1 MKNTIIK
8 IVLAIV
14 MIGAAYYLY
23 ESIMAPVRFDATR
36 IAREKAVIER
46 ITDIRA
52 AQRGYKQVNGQYT
65 SSFDTLINFVLTAE
79 MQFERQL
86 VSSDDSVGLA
96 LLKKAKKKN
105 VEQFTVKAID
115 TLFGAKKLTPA
126 QVEELRYIPFSDLS
140 AKGEKVEFTMGSN
153 KVMVGNVNVP
163 VFEAKA
169 HYRTFLPDQN
179 EQLLVNLIDE
189 QEETLRRYPGIKC
202 GDLNQATNDAGNWE

>member
-14 MIGAAYYLY
+14 MVGAAYYLY
-23 ESIMAPVRFDATR
+23 DSIMAPVRFDDTR
-36 IAREKAVIER
+36 MAREKAVIER
-46 ITDIRA
+46 VIDIRA
-52 AQRGYKQVNGQYT
+52 AQRGYKQVNGEYT
-65 SSFDTLINFVLTAE
+65 NSFDTLINFVLTAE

-96 LLKKAKKKN
+96 QLKKAKKKN
-105 VEQFTVKAID
+105 VEKFTVKAID

-126 QVEELRYIPFSDLS
+126 QVQELRYIPFSD
-140 AKGEKVEFTMGSN
+140 KGENGQKIEFTMGAN
-153 KVMVGNVNVP
+153 KVEVGNVSVP

-169 HYRTFLPDQN
+169 HYNTFLADQN
-179 EQLLVNLIDE
+179 IQLLVNLIDE
-189 QEETLRRYPGIKC
+189 QENTLHRFPGIKC

>member
-14 MIGAAYYLY
+14 MVGAAYYLY
-23 ESIMAPVRFDATR
+23 DSIMSPVRFDDTR
-36 IAREKAVIER
+36 MAREKAVIER
-46 ITDIRA
+46 VVDIRA

-65 SSFDTLINFVLTAE
+65 GSFDTLINFVLTAE

-96 LLKKAKKKN
+96 KLKKAKKKN
-105 VEQFTVKAID
+105 VEKFTVKAID

-126 QVEELRYIPFSDLS
+126 QVEELRYIPFSENS
-140 AKGEKVEFTMGSN
+140 ANGQKVEFTMGAN
-153 KVMVGNVNVP
+153 KVEVGNVSVP

-169 HYRTFLPDQN
+169 HYKTFLADQDI
-179 EQLLVNLIDE
+179 QLLVNLIDE
-189 QEETLRRYPGIKC
+189 QENTLHRFPGIKC

>member
-14 MIGAAYYLY
+14 MVGAAYYLY
-23 ESIMAPVRFDATR
+23 DSIMSPVRFDDTR
-36 IAREKAVIER
+36 LAREKAVIER
-46 ITDIRA
+46 VVDIRA

-65 SSFDTLINFVLTAE
+65 GSFDTLINFVLTAE

-96 LLKKAKKKN
+96 KLKKAKKKN

-126 QVEELRYIPFSDLS
+126 QVEELRYIPFSENS
-140 AKGEKVEFTMGSN
+140 ANGQKVEFTLGAN
-153 KVMVGNVNVP
+153 KVEVGNVSVP

-169 HYRTFLPDQN
+169 HYKTFLADQDI
-179 EQLLVNLIDE
+179 QLLVNLIDE
-189 QEETLRRYPGIKC
+189 QENTLHRFPGIKC

>member
-14 MIGAAYYLY
+14 MVGAAYYLY
-23 ESIMAPVRFDATR
+23 DSIMSPVRFDDTR
-36 IAREKAVIER
+36 LAREKAVIER
-46 ITDIRA
+46 VVDIRA

-65 SSFDTLINFVLTAE
+65 GSFDTLINFVLTAE

-96 LLKKAKKKN
+96 KLKKAKKKN
-105 VEQFTVKAID
+105 VEKFTVKAID

-126 QVEELRYIPFSDLS
+126 QVEELRYIPFSENS
-140 AKGEKVEFTMGSN
+140 ASGQKVEFTMGAN
-153 KVMVGNVNVP
+153 KVEVGNVSVP

-169 HYRTFLPDQN
+169 HYKTFLADQDI
-179 EQLLVNLIDE
+179 QLLVNLIDE
-189 QEETLRRYPGIKC
+189 QEYTLHRFPGIKC

>member
-14 MIGAAYYLY
+14 MVGAAYYLY
-23 ESIMAPVRFDATR
+23 DSIMAPVRFDDTR
-36 IAREKAVIER
+36 MAREKAVIER
-46 ITDIRA
+46 VIDIRA
-52 AQRGYKQVNGQYT
+52 AQRGYKQVNGEYT
-65 SSFDTLINFVLTAE
+65 NSFDTLINFVLTAE

-96 LLKKAKKKN
+96 QLKKAKKKN
-105 VEQFTVKAID
+105 VEKFTVKAID

-126 QVEELRYIPFSDLS
+126 QVQELRYIPFSD
-140 AKGEKVEFTMGSN
+140 KGENGQKIEFTMGAN
-153 KVMVGNVNVP
+153 KVEVGNVNVP

-169 HYRTFLPDQN
+169 HYKTFLADQN
-179 EQLLVNLIDE
+179 IQLLVNLIDE
-189 QEETLRRYPGIKC
+189 QENTLHRFPGIKC

>member
-14 MIGAAYYLY
+14 MVGAAYYLY
-23 ESIMAPVRFDATR
+23 DSIMSPVRFDDTR
-36 IAREKAVIER
+36 LAREKAVIER
-46 ITDIRA
+46 VVDIRA

-65 SSFDTLINFVLTAE
+65 GSFDTLINFVLTAE

-96 LLKKAKKKN
+96 QLKKAKKKN
-105 VEQFTVKAID
+105 VEKFTVKAID

-126 QVEELRYIPFSDLS
+126 QVQELRYIPFSD
-140 AKGEKVEFTMGSN
+140 KGENGQKIEFTMGAN
-153 KVMVGNVNVP
+153 KVEVGNVNVP

-169 HYRTFLPDQN
+169 HYKTFLADQN
-179 EQLLVNLIDE
+179 IQLLVNLIDE
-189 QEETLRRYPGIKC
+189 QENTLHRFPGIKC